1 MVSGKICKRF
11 YSKYDETRRTIFNM
25 MPKDETK
32 DEAKRK
38 VEELAGRFRYNLDV
52 YKKIGIQ

>member
-1 MVSGKICKRF
+1 
-11 YSKYDETRRTIFNM
+11 M

-38 VEELAGRFRYNLDV
+38 VEELVEWFRYNLDV

>member
-1 MVSGKICKRF
+1 
-11 YSKYDETRRTIFNM
+11 M

-32 DEAKRK
+32 DEAKQK
-38 VEELAGRFRYNLDV
+38 VEELAGRFKYNLDV